1 MQHCAAIKR
10 FLIQG
15 DNTIGKFIY
24 LQYLPKLKS
33 YLLTLTRL
41 EAMAL
46 VESGTS
52 IDMSDGVGFPEPVHC
67 DCEHVSDCKHVS
79 DCY

>member
-1 MQHCAAIKR
+1 
-10 FLIQG
+10 
-15 DNTIGKFIY
+15 
-24 LQYLPKLKS
+24 
-33 YLLTLTRL
+33 
-41 EAMAL
+41 MAL